1 MVSCTCVSILRKDIK
16 ESMEYMLESKA
27 NEVKTMISVVVDVD
41 DTLINT
47 ERRMHSV
54 WRELLGREVPM
65 EAIETLGLEQIFE
78 KFASSDQKARA
89 NELRKRFWDILLCL
103 ENVGIGLAEL
113 DEPIPFA
120 PEVLQTWS
128 KHCQLVYLTGRTEN
142 TRDLTLD
149 QLRKFGFPTDNIQL
163 TLFDLEDYARARGLN
178 PSGPTQVDAKSRL
191 FSSISKQHDVVRVV
205 DDYPGYFPIYK
216 QFDVPERI
224 GFLRPKRYSQQQY
237 INRGATRVVESW
249 KQLKDDV
256 PKRM

>member
-1 MVSCTCVSILRKDIK
+1 
-16 ESMEYMLESKA
+16 
-27 NEVKTMISVVVDVD
+27 MISVVVDVD
-41 DTLINT
+41 ETLINT
-47 ERRMHSV
+47 KRRMQGV
-54 WRELLGREVPM
+54 WRELLGREVPVDTV
-65 EAIETLGLEQIFE
+65 ETLGLGQIFE
-78 KFASSDQKARA
+78 KFALSDQKARA
-89 NELRKRFWDILLCL
+89 NELRKRFWDILLCV

-120 PEVLQTWS
+120 AEVLQKWS

-142 TRDLTLD
+142 ARELTLD

-163 TLFDLEDYARARGLN
+163 IMFNLEDYARARGLN
-178 PSGPTQVDAKSRL
+178 PSGPTQVEAKSRL
-191 FSSISKQHDVVRVV
+191 FSSISKQYNVVRVV

-224 GFLRPKRYSQQQY
+224 GFLRPKRYSLQQY
-237 INRGATRVVESW
+237 IDRGATRVVESW

>member
-1 MVSCTCVSILRKDIK
+1 
-16 ESMEYMLESKA
+16 
-27 NEVKTMISVVVDVD
+27 MISVVVDVD

-47 ERRMHSV
+47 ERRMQGV

-65 EAIETLGLEQIFE
+65 EAVGTLGLGQMFE

-103 ENVGIGLAEL
+103 ENVGIELAEL

-120 PEVLQTWS
+120 AEILRTWS
-128 KHCQLVYLTGRTEN
+128 KHCLLVYLTGRTEN
-142 TRDLTLD
+142 TRELTLN
-149 QLRKFGFPTDNIQL
+149 QLKKFGFPTDNIQL
-163 TLFDLEDYARARGLN
+163 TMFNLEDYARARGLN
-178 PSGPTQVDAKSRL
+178 PSGPTQVDAKSKL
-191 FSSISKQHDVVRVV
+191 FSSISKQHNVVRVV

-216 QFDVPERI
+216 QFDVAERI
-224 GFLRPKRYSQQQY
+224 GLLRPKRYSLQDY
-237 INRGATRVVESW
+237 IDRGATRVVESW

>member
-1 MVSCTCVSILRKDIK
+1 
-16 ESMEYMLESKA
+16 MLKSKA
-27 NEVKTMISVVVDVD
+27 NEVIVLISVVVDVD

-47 ERRMHSV
+47 ERRMHGV

-65 EAIETLGLEQIFE
+65 EAVETLGLGQISE
-78 KFASSDQKARA
+78 KFASSDQKARV
-89 NELRKRFWDILLCL
+89 NELRKRFWDIILCL
-103 ENVGIGLAEL
+103 ENVGSELAEL
-113 DEPIPFA
+113 DEPIAFA
-120 PEVLQTWS
+120 AEVLQKWS

-142 TRDLTLD
+142 TRELTLD

-163 TLFDLEDYARARGLN
+163 TMFNLEDYARARGLN
-178 PSGPTQVDAKSRL
+178 PSGPTQVDTKSKL
-191 FSSISKQHDVVRVV
+191 FSSISKQYNIVRVV

-224 GFLRPKRYSQQQY
+224 GLLRPKKYSLQQY
-237 INRGATRVVESW
+237 IDRGATRVVESW

>member
-1 MVSCTCVSILRKDIK
+1 
-16 ESMEYMLESKA
+16 
-27 NEVKTMISVVVDVD
+27 MISVVVDVD

-47 ERRMHSV
+47 ERRIQGV

-65 EAIETLGLEQIFE
+65 RAVETLGLGQIFE

-89 NELRKRFWDILLCL
+89 NELRKKFWDIILCL
-103 ENVGIGLAEL
+103 ENIGNELAEL

-120 PEVLQTWS
+120 AEVLQKWS

-142 TRDLTLD
+142 TRELTLD

-163 TLFDLEDYARARGLN
+163 MMFNLEDYACARGLN
-178 PSGPTQVDAKSRL
+178 PSGPTQVDTKSKL
-191 FSSISKQHDVVRVV
+191 FSSISKQYNVVRVV

-216 QFDVPERI
+216 QFDIPERI
-224 GFLRPKRYSQQQY
+224 GLLRPKKYSLKQY
-237 INRGATRVVESW
+237 IDRGATRVVENW